1 MIINKKDIRK
11 ILCHEP
17 KALRALLTIEQCRET
32 LIDSI
37 WMASDAILKADE
49 EIVKLRIENRKLK
62 KKLKQYE

>member
-1 MIINKKDIRK
+1 MIIKKKDIRK

-17 KALRALLTIEQCRET
+17 KALRALRTIEQCRET

-49 EIVKLRIENRKLK
+49 EIVKLRIENKKLK